1 MSEANLKG
9 GGHDCMDVG
18 GRATQDAVAEDVRNK
33 GLINQ
38 PFFSSR

>member
-9 GGHDCMDVG
+9 GG
-18 GRATQDAVAEDVRNK
+18 QDARNK

-38 PFFSSR
+38 PFSSSSRLNYAARLRRVA